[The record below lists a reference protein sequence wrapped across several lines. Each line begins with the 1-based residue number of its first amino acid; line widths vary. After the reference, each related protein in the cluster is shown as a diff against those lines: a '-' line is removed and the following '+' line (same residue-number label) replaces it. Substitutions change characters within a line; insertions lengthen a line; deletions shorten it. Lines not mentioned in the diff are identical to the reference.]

1 MRKKMSPSSSWT
13 LFFSSKLEKK
23 VEGRQSRA
31 IVVFGALK
39 KTESQTWG
47 GNGVRKK
54 HESKSDPRDYPKL
67 RRMVSSVYDNDS
79 ADVDAS
85 AAAIIEN
92 SVKVLAAVEQTFAHF

>member
-1 MRKKMSPSSSWT
+1 M
-13 LFFSSKLEKK
+13 
-23 VEGRQSRA
+23 
-31 IVVFGALK
+31 
-39 KTESQTWG
+39 
-47 GNGVRKK
+47 RKK